1 MKYYLY
7 TFGVCIC
14 AASLFLLSNDLF
26 IENLSKGDT
35 MGLSLG
41 FLIML
46 VFFVIE
52 LTRIEHD
59 E

>member
-1 MKYYLY
+1 MKYYFY

-14 AASLFLLSNDLF
+14 AASLFLLVNDLF
-26 IENLSKGDT
+26 LENLSKGDT